1 MAFETEHDRP
11 GTSPR
16 EVPMPSP
23 TAYPVML
30 AFGLTLVFAGFVTT
44 LAVTLLGAVLALVG
58 SVGWFRE
65 LYPHEHHELEA
76 VEERPL
82 EVVTT
87 RREVARLQPL
97 PEMHRARLPIEIYPV
112 SAGVKG
118 GLAGGVAMA
127 LLAMLYGVASGHGI
141 WYPINLLAAIVYA
154 EPMHVTTRQM
164 SSFHIELLLVA
175 SAIHLVSSLLV
186 GLLYGAVLP
195 MFPRRPILLGGFVAP
210 IVWSG
215 LLHSVLGI
223 INPLLNQRISWGWF
237 VASQIGFG
245 IVAGLVVARQGRIH
259 TRQYLPFAMRA
270 GLEIPGVMEEKARE
284 GNGQ

>member
-1 MAFETEHDRP
+1 MAAETQP
-11 GTSPR
+11 KSR
-16 EVPMPSP
+16 EATTPEVQMPSP
-23 TAYPVML
+23 TAWPVVM
-30 AFGLTLVFAGFVTT
+30 AFGLALVFAGFVTSLT
-44 LAVTLLGAVLALVG
+44 VTVLGAVLALVG

-65 LYPHEHHELEA
+65 LYPHERHEMQA
-76 VEERPL
+76 VEERPH
-82 EVVTT
+82 EVVTA
-87 RREVARLQPL
+87 RREVARLEPL

-127 LLAMLYGVASGHGI
+127 LLAMIYGVASGHSI

-154 EPMHVTTRQM
+154 KPMQVSVRQM

-175 SAIHLVSSLLV
+175 SAIHLVACVLV

-210 IVWSG
+210 LVWSG

-259 TRQYLPFAMRA
+259 TRQYLPFAARA

-284 GNGQ
+284 DDGQ